1 MKVFNELASYL
12 SLCLV
17 EDDVRIA
24 SMARSSRLD
33 QYGFA
38 VVLVKMGSTA
48 WAVVRRVESTVFW
61 LWHAL

>member
-38 VVLVKMGSTA
+38 VLVKMGLTV
-48 WAVVRRVESTVFW
+48 WALVRRVESMVFW
-61 LWHAL
+61 L